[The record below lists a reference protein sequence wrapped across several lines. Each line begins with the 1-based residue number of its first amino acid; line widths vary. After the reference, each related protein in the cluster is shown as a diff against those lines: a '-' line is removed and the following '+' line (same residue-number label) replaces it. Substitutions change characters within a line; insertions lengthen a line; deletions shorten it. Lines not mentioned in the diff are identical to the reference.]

1 MVLSYLK
8 SEISEACECFRVFL
22 FFYFFFIGVTVSR
35 EGCSC
40 FSFFVQEA
48 DVVLAFFVQKVVVFV
63 FFVQK
68 ANVVLCVLSS
78 SSRKL
83 MWCNV
88 FLVLRP
94 EN

>member
-8 SEISEACECFRVFL
+8 SEISEACECFRAFL
-22 FFYFFFIGVTVSR
+22 FLHFFKYFIGVTVSR

-63 FFVQK
+63 FFIQK
-68 ANVVLCVLSS
+68 ADVVL
-78 SSRKL
+78 
-83 MWCNV
+83 V

-94 EN
+94 ES

>member
-1 MVLSYLK
+1 MFPC
-8 SEISEACECFRVFL
+8 IP
-22 FFYFFFIGVTVSR
+22 FFSFFFLIGVTVSR

-63 FFVQK
+63 FFIQK
-68 ANVVLCVLSS
+68 ADVVL
-78 SSRKL
+78 
-83 MWCNV
+83 V

-94 EN
+94 ES